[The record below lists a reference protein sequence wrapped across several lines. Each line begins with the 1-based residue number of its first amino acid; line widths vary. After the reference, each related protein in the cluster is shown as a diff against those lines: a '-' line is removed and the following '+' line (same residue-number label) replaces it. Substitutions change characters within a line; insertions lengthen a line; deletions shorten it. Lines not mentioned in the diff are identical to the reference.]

1 MQETNKAKV
10 EPINQFHY
18 ISSFI
23 PSRLLFRR
31 FYNNFYPSA
40 PTKKSHGIIL
50 KVAVAYFSVVT
61 DEAFQVQNL
70 YQHLLYT
77 GQTEGIIYVGREIQ
91 K

>member
-1 MQETNKAKV
+1 MPEINKAKLKT
-10 EPINQFHY
+10 INQFHD

-31 FYNNFYPSA
+31 FSNNFYPSA

-50 KVAVAYFSVVT
+50 QVAVAYFPVLT

-77 GQTEGIIYVGREIQ
+77 GQTEGTIYVGRETQ